1 METGKWR
8 PQRKGWFAN
17 NLAGPLVAQGD
28 CDRMT
33 VSRLLFSPLS
43 NTGISP
49 MDPPPRP
56 ETPTPISPLTTRRCS
71 QVRHAPTRRLAEFP
85 RSPISLPSCRYLG
98 YVTRPESP
106 SSLLAEPSSCRCP
119 QAAESTEVSSRRV
132 YHAPRR
138 RCPSLPTSRAA
149 EPSSRQGCLSPML
162 PSRFLPSRRGV
173 LRRCPI
179 SPMFDVAESRIS
191 PIFLLTRA
199 SIL

>member
-1 METGKWR
+1 M
-8 PQRKGWFAN
+8 
-17 NLAGPLVAQGD
+17 
-28 CDRMT
+28 
-33 VSRLLFSPLS
+33 SRLLFSPLS

-56 ETPTPISPLTTRRCS
+56 ETPTPISPLTTHRCS
-71 QVRHAPTRRLAEFP
+71 QVRHAPTHRLAEFP
-85 RSPISLPSCRYLG
+85 RPPISLLSCWYLG
-98 YVTRPESP
+98 YVTRPESS
-106 SSLLAEPSSCRCP
+106 SSLLAEPSNC
-119 QAAESTEVSSRRV
+119 
-132 YHAPRR
+132 

-149 EPSSRQGCLSPML
+149 EPSSCQSCLSPML

-173 LRRCPI
+173 LRRHPI